1 MTMTSQTSLTAAT
14 QNVRARL
21 REQLG
26 PLLDEFDA
34 RAEAQTAGAGAREV
48 GDIAPSFTLPDAR
61 GGMVALEA
69 LLPAVLVFYRGAWC
83 PYCNL
88 QLAAFRAAHADL
100 GAAGASLAA
109 ISPQTP
115 DASLSLAERAELEFP
130 VLSDAGNAVARAYGL
145 VFQLDDAAIE
155 LHRRAGVDVPAHNGD
170 DSWELPVS
178 SVFAVDAG
186 GTIRYRSVAADHRWR
201 VGPDEVLAAL
211 SGT

>member
-1 MTMTSQTSLTAAT
+1 MTTSARTSLTAAT
-14 QNVRARL
+14 ESARVRL

-34 RAEAQTAGAGAREV
+34 RAEAQTAGAHALRV
-48 GDIAPSFTLPDAR
+48 GDAAPRFTLPDAR
-61 GGMVALEA
+61 GGVVALDA

-88 QLAAFRAAHADL
+88 QLAAFRAAHDDLRAAD
-100 GAAGASLAA
+100 ASLAA

-115 DASLSLAERAELEFP
+115 DASLTLAERAELRFP

-145 VFQLDDAAIE
+145 VFRLDDAAIE
-155 LHRRAGVDVPAHNGD
+155 LHRRAGVDLPTHNGD
-170 DSWELPVS
+170 DSWELPAS

-211 SGT
+211 G